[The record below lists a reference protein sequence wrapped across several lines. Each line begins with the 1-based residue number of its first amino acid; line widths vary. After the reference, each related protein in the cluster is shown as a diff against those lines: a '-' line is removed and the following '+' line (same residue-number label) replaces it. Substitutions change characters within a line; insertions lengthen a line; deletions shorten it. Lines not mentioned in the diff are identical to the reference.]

1 MKMAKF
7 WKIILPSGHTACH
20 DERVAVA
27 AEGHLLGYLL
37 PEEQL
42 ETQKAENK
50 ILRQKLQSKSEA
62 LVKRSGFLYSKNAF
76 LL

>member
-1 MKMAKF
+1 MNVSLTPLRDISSA
-7 WKIILPSGHTACH
+7 
-20 DERVAVA
+20 
-27 AEGHLLGYLL
+27 YLL